1 MCRPLPKCLQATWY
15 ATAKTWLQRHEI
27 EHVFDIFFLG
37 GGQRW
42 LSWGIAVFLRPF
54 RASGFCVHQGV
65 PEFGKWNWQRH
76 VPSGDQ
82 ALPRAALR
90 LGSNVPWLCECAP
103 KACATWVNAS
113 VRECPQI
120 CGIRSI
126 YRINVLCHETE
137 TLSTRPSC
145 RSRRR
150 HRKEGAKSI
159 LLSARLCELSWHPSV
174 SERSAD
180 SVFFSWTSV
189 LVLVSVCFLWLFFS
203 LFSQVLGF
211 RSLAP
216 SFHKASFPWR
226 LTSYWTKIL
235 QRIRNAWQVSGRRI
249 LQRIRNAWQVTGR
262 RSYNVSGTPDKLL
275 DEDLTTYQER
285 LTSFWT
291 KILQG
296 SRNPWQVTGRRSYN
310 VSGTPDKLLD
320 EDLTTYQERLT
331 SFWTKILQRIRN
343 AWQVTGRRCS
353 DENVTTYQDIVID
366 TAGHRTLLH
375 LPHPPQNLPPKT
387 SSWKMIKYWFGFP
400 PVG

>member
-1 MCRPLPKCLQATWY
+1 MITEAWDWTCFRQ
-15 ATAKTWLQRHEI
+15 
-27 EHVFDIFFLG
+27 FFFGVG
-37 GGQRW
+37 GSDGCPER
-42 LSWGIAVFLRPF
+42 SR
-54 RASGFCVHQGV
+54 SFCVHSAHLASACIK
-65 PEFGKWNWQRH
+65 EFRSLARQVELAASCPKRW
-76 VPSGDQ
+76 PSSSTVGGT
-82 ALPRAALR
+82 LR

-145 RSRRR
+145 MSRRR

-180 SVFFSWTSV
+180 SVFFFSWTSV

-235 QRIRNAWQVSGRRI
+235 QRIRNAWQV
-249 LQRIRNAWQVTGR
+249 TGR
-262 RSYNVSGTPDKLL
+262 RSYNVSGTPDKFL
-275 DEDLTTYQER
+275 DEDLATYQER
-285 LTSFWT
+285 LTSYWT
-291 KILQG
+291 KMFG
-296 SRNPWQVTGRRSYN
+296 PKCYN
-310 VSGTPDKLLD
+310 VSRHRD
-320 EDLTTYQERLT
+320 
-331 SFWTKILQRIRN
+331 WH
-343 AWQVTGRRCS
+343 RRP
-353 DENVTTYQDIVID
+353 QDVI
-366 TAGHRTLLH
+366 T
-375 LPHPPQNLPPKT
+375 PPQPPQKPPPKNLPLKK
-387 SSWKMIKYWFGFP
+387 W
-400 PVG
+400 

>member
-1 MCRPLPKCLQATWY
+1 MITEAWDWTCFRQ
-15 ATAKTWLQRHEI
+15 
-27 EHVFDIFFLG
+27 FFFGVG
-37 GGQRW
+37 GSDGCPER
-42 LSWGIAVFLRPF
+42 SR
-54 RASGFCVHQGV
+54 SFCVHSAHLASACIK
-65 PEFGKWNWQRH
+65 EFRSLARQVELAASCPKRW
-76 VPSGDQ
+76 PSSSTVGGT
-82 ALPRAALR
+82 LR

-145 RSRRR
+145 MSRRR

-180 SVFFSWTSV
+180 SVFFS
-189 LVLVSVCFLWLFFS
+189 LGLLFLSLSLFAFFDCSFLFFRRFLDS
-203 LFSQVLGF
+203 GLWRQAFTKPLF
-211 RSLAP
+211 P
-216 SFHKASFPWR
+216 D
-226 LTSYWTKIL
+226 
-235 QRIRNAWQVSGRRI
+235 
-249 LQRIRNAWQVTGR
+249 AWQVTGR

-285 LTSFWT
+285 
-291 KILQG
+291 
-296 SRNPWQVTGRRSYN
+296 R
-310 VSGTPDKLLD
+310 
-320 EDLTTYQERLT
+320 T
-331 SFWTKILQRIRN
+331 SFWTKILQRIKN

-353 DENVTTYQDIVID
+353 DQNATTYQDIVID

-375 LPHPPQNLPPKT
+375 PPNPPKNLPPKT
-387 SSWKMIKYWFGFP
+387 SPWKNDKILARFSTRRLKHAM
-400 PVG
+400 PVMTALPCSSLVCLSIECHKEEQRDKGSKKVQGIRPNI